1 MRTLGFVPPVGTPKA
16 SASTSLL
23 NSSAVVPSKEVVSIS
38 CQVAP
43 MPSST
48 SVRAA
53 SSSNARRI
61 TCSPDSTRALDSPGP
76 VGTFVPGLS
85 PSPGMPKAMRRIP
98 S

>member
-1 MRTLGFVPPVGTPKA
+1 MRTLGLVPPVGTPNA
-16 SASTSLL
+16 SARSSLL
-23 NSSAVVPSKEVVSIS
+23 NSSAVVPSKEVVSMP

-61 TCSPDSTRALDSPGP
+61 TCSPSRTRALDSAGP
-76 VGTFVPGLS
+76 VGTPVPGLT
-85 PSPGMPKAMRRIP
+85 PSPGRPKAMRRVT